1 MHSKWKVW
9 DYFKSQGTIL
19 SSEDKGIYG
28 FLVFESLVVKIL
40 RTKMNLKNAM
50 GEIRIL
56 NGSELTANYL
66 EEQLGSLSLFGD
78 SEPTIIINA
87 ENINKECE
95 KYIAGNFPLFN
106 DKLFVLFFEKDC
118 SLSKVMAK
126 DESVNLTQ
134 IEAPFFWEFNKLLD
148 FLLDIKRMNF
158 SYESKQYFLE
168 VVPQTLYDFSNSL
181 NILKVQH
188 PGNEVIE
195 VGELRSAF
203 DKVRVDQFKLTAMLS
218 EKKLKNYFRSLIDLS
233 LSFDEY
239 RHIISFSQS
248 HLVKLADPSY
258 IQKKSRPSKYDK
270 EILAYSK
277 NWESS
282 EIAKFIETLMKLET
296 LSKRKDEKLHL
307 DLKSLYLNQLYPS
320 SSFA

>member
-1 MHSKWKVW
+1 
-9 DYFKSQGTIL
+9 
-19 SSEDKGIYG
+19 
-28 FLVFESLVVKIL
+28 
-40 RTKMNLKNAM
+40 
-50 GEIRIL
+50 
-56 NGSELTANYL
+56 
-66 EEQLGSLSLFGD
+66 
-78 SEPTIIINA
+78 
-87 ENINKECE
+87 
-95 KYIAGNFPLFN
+95 
-106 DKLFVLFFEKDC
+106 
-118 SLSKVMAK
+118 
-126 DESVNLTQ
+126 
-134 IEAPFFWEFNKLLD
+134 
-148 FLLDIKRMNF
+148 
-158 SYESKQYFLE
+158 
-168 VVPQTLYDFSNSL
+168 
-181 NILKVQH
+181 
-188 PGNEVIE
+188 
-195 VGELRSAF
+195 
-203 DKVRVDQFKLTAMLS
+203 MLS